1 MPPFAK
7 DKFLGDLKA
16 GIDSAKAANHVTG
29 PVEVDI
35 VDAQSGRVMQSVTQ

>member
-16 GIDSAKAANHVTG
+16 GIDTAKAANHVTG
-29 PVEVDI
+29 PVVVDI